1 MRIKTEN
8 VTLPMYW
15 ASALINGDYSGCE
28 DSEAEAI
35 NSFLSENPQYGPCLD
50 CSTEPE
56 IRIFEGLLCE
66 TLVFTFPVNKPEKP
80 SFFVEITDT
89 FGGEA
94 NYGWVIRYHVRAKT
108 PRGAMRKIAQKVG
121 GGWRLQFDD
130 GDCARFD
137 ARHLCVCA
145 FVSAWQPHHTEAFG
159 NIPTIGA

>member
-8 VTLPMYW
+8 VILPMYW

-35 NSFLSENPQYGPCLD
+35 SAFLSENPQFGPCLG
-50 CSTEPE
+50 CNTEPE
-56 IRIFEGLLCE
+56 LRIFEGLLCE
-66 TLVFTFPVNKPEKP
+66 TLIFTFTINKPEKP
-80 SFFVEITDT
+80 SFFVEVTDT

-94 NYGWVIRYHVRAKT
+94 NYGWVLRYRVKAKT

-121 GGWRLQFDD
+121 GGWSLQFDD

-137 ARHLCVCA
+137 ARHCCVCA
-145 FVSAWQPHHTEAFG
+145 FVTEWKPHHAEAFG
-159 NIPTIGA
+159 IIAMIGF